1 MHDGPGILKGSFVRS
16 YGDLR
21 SGNCYKLKLV
31 CSLLDLP
38 HEWVHM
44 DILAGETLTTADI
57 SLYAYT
63 HVAHEGGFGLEPYP
77 ALQAWLGRIAALP
90 RYTGMD

>member
-1 MHDGPGILKGSFVRS
+1 
-16 YGDLR
+16 
-21 SGNCYKLKLV
+21 
-31 CSLLDLP
+31 
-38 HEWVHM
+38 M